1 MSTEQ
6 EHLVPFLRELAGS
19 VEKQELTPKQLKSIG
34 QFFMSYKFQ
43 EQAEKDENVDV
54 DVNEEFSKKELIN
67 FIVLGWYIY
76 TMILKEKTI
85 ES

>member
-1 MSTEQ
+1 MLPEQ
-6 EHLVPFLRELAGS
+6 EHLVPFLRKLADS
-19 VEKQELTPKQLKSIG
+19 VEKQELAPKQLKNIG

-43 EQAEKDENVDV
+43 EQTIKDENSTEDT
-54 DVNEEFSKKELIN
+54 EEFSKKELMN

-85 ES
+85 EPP